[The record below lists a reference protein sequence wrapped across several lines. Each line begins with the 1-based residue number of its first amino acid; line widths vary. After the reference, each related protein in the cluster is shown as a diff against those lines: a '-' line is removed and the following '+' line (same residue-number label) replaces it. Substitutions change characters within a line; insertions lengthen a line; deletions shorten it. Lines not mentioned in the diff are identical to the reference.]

1 MAEDYQDGSE
11 RYAGYDK
18 IMGNISWLLIALVS
32 LDIKLLPGDETST
45 LFLAVF
51 CLLLLVY
58 NVAAR
63 YLVYSRRSS
72 QVKTFID
79 LMVFLCF
86 IVAVSWF
93 TGKVTSPFISLM
105 YLVLMATSLTQ
116 GKRVTYFMAVL
127 AVSSYVLL
135 ASEQFSF
142 ILYRHTFVSHILEL
156 FPFMLI
162 AHLGATLS
170 GEAESARKEIERLS
184 QTDEL
189 TTLHNMRNFL
199 HLAEFQEKTARRY
212 GKNFAL
218 CMLDADNL
226 KQVNDRCG
234 HIAGTELIRHIG
246 GNISRTIR
254 ESDIGARYGGDEFI
268 ILFPEST
275 KEEVRDAVARIL
287 RRVAETHFEFRGVML
302 STTLSAGIASYPD
315 DGDDLKTVMARADEA
330 LFISK
335 KQGKNRVTLS
345 VPQLSEH
352 DPSPSGG

>member
-1 MAEDYQDGSE
+1 MTPDYQDGSE

-45 LFLAVF
+45 IFLAVF

-58 NVAAR
+58 NIAAR
-63 YLVYSRRSS
+63 YLVFSRRSS
-72 QVKTFID
+72 QIKTFID

-93 TGKVTSPFISLM
+93 TGKITSPFISLM
-105 YLVLMATSLTQ
+105 YLILMATSLTQ

-135 ASEQFSF
+135 ASDQVSL

-162 AHLGATLS
+162 AHLGAMLS

-184 QTDEL
+184 QTDEI

-246 GNISRTIR
+246 GNIARTIR

-268 ILFPEST
+268 IMFPEST
-275 KEEVRDAVARIL
+275 KEEVHDAVARIL
-287 RRVAETHFEFRGVML
+287 QRVAETRFEFRGVML
-302 STTLSAGIASYPD
+302 ATTLSAGIASYPEN
-315 DGDDLKTVMARADEA
+315 GDDLKTVMTRADEA

-345 VPQLSEH
+345 GPRLSERNL
-352 DPSPSGG
+352 SPSGG